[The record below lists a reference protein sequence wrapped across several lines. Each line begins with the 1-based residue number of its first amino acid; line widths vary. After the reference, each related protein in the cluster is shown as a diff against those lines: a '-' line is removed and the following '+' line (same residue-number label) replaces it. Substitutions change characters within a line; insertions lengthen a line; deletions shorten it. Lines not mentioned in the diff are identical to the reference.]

1 MHMLTTFAH
10 WTVQYYKRSANTVA
24 DLLAGYAIPTDAD
37 TTAVMA
43 GLPPHNDVIF
53 QAEKTRAREYTTT
66 FLNHY
71 QPMQE
76 FPSQATTQTLTPANA
91 EAASTDGSLTSFAG
105 LTL

>member
-1 MHMLTTFAH
+1 MLTTFAH

-37 TTAVMA
+37 TTAAMA

>member
-1 MHMLTTFAH
+1 MLTTFAH
-10 WTVQYYKRSANTVA
+10 WTVQYCKRSANTVA

-37 TTAVMA
+37 TTAAMA
-43 GLPPHNDVIF
+43 GLPPYNDMIF

-66 FLNHY
+66 FYHHY
-71 QPMQE
+71 PPMQE
-76 FPSQATTQTLTPANA
+76 FPGQAATQTLTPANV